1 MLRQVTGSILLVLLL
16 AACGPARLP
25 DQISVTLT
33 SDGETRALTLAP
45 GLSVRDALRAASL
58 TLGELDRV
66 RPPETTPL
74 QSGLAITV
82 TRVVQTTEFVTQ
94 TLPFET
100 QTVRD
105 ANIPS
110 GQTRL
115 QAGRNGVLEVTYRL
129 TYEDGRLVRRD
140 ELSREIV
147 EAPVPEILLVG
158 VQGAFSTVPVSG
170 TLAYLSNHNA
180 FAMRDVSGNKRPL
193 TTEGDLDGRVLALS
207 PDGRWLLY
215 SRATTDTL
223 NSLWLVDTTL
233 AQLEPIALQ
242 IDGVLWA
249 DFSPDGRS
257 IAYSRAEPSPG
268 LPGWKAFNDLQIAP
282 FNAGRLG
289 ARREV
294 VAQNSNA
301 PYAWWGTQF
310 AWSPDSKQLAYANTQ
325 SIGVISPTARVS
337 RTIPLINFAAYNTRS
352 TWAWTPTPV
361 WSPDNRFVI
370 GTVHAPS
377 TRGES
382 DEDSSVFSVAVA
394 LSRTLSAV
402 LVPDAGMWSNPLWLP
417 DGRIVYGQAETP
429 YASEASRY
437 TLRIMDRD
445 GSNARHLFPEEGAV
459 GIEGLPEVA
468 VSPDGRS
475 LLIVY
480 QGDLYLLNLNTD
492 IVRRLTAEGTV
503 SRPRWAK

>member
-1 MLRQVTGSILLVLLL
+1 MLRQVTRLILLVLIL
-16 AACGPARLP
+16 AGCGPGRLP

-33 SDGETRALTLAP
+33 SDGETRTLTLPP
-45 GLSVRDALRAASL
+45 GQSVRDALRAASL

-82 TRVVQTTEFVTQ
+82 TRVVQATEFITQ

-140 ELSREIV
+140 EVSREII
-147 EAPVPEILLVG
+147 EAPVPEIVLVG

-170 TLAYLSNHNA
+170 TLAYLSNNNA
-180 FAMRDVSGNKRPL
+180 FVMRDVSGNRRPL

-233 AQLEPIALQ
+233 AQLEPIALK

-268 LPGWKAFNDLQIAP
+268 LPGWKAFNDLQIVS
-282 FNAGRLG
+282 FNTGRLG

-310 AWSPDSKQLAYANTQ
+310 AWSPDSRQLAYANTQ

-337 RTIPLINFAAYNTRS
+337 RTIPLISFAAYNTRS

-361 WSPDNRFVI
+361 WSPDSRFII
-370 GTVHAPS
+370 GAVHAPS

-382 DEDSSVFSVAVA
+382 DEDSSVFHVAVA
-394 LSRTLSAV
+394 LSRTVNAALV
-402 LVPDAGMWSNPLWLP
+402 LDAGMWANPVWLP

-475 LLIVY
+475 LLVVY
-480 QGDLYLLNLNTD
+480 QGDLYLINLSTD
-492 IVRRLTAEGTV
+492 IVRRLTAEGTI
-503 SRPRWAK
+503 SHPRWSR

>member
-1 MLRQVTGSILLVLLL
+1 MLRYLVAISIGLLLL
-16 AACGPARLP
+16 AACGPGRLP
-25 DQISVTLT
+25 DQIDVTLT
-33 SDGETRALTLAP
+33 SDGETRTLWLPP
-45 GLSVRDALRAASL
+45 GQSVRDALRAASL

-74 QSGLAITV
+74 QPGLAITV
-82 TRVVQTTEFVTQ
+82 TRVVQATDIVTETV
-94 TLPFET
+94 PFET

-105 ANIPS
+105 ASIPS
-110 GQTRL
+110 GETRL
-115 QAGRNGVLEVTYRL
+115 QAGRNGLRQITYRT
-129 TYEDGRLVRRD
+129 TYEDGQPVRRD
-140 ELSREIV
+140 EINRELI
-147 EAPVPEILLVG
+147 EPPTPEILLVG
-158 VQGAFSTVPVSG
+158 VQGAFSTVPLSG
-170 TLAYLSNHNA
+170 TLAYLSNNNA
-180 FAMRDVSGNKRPL
+180 FVMRDVSGNKRPL
-193 TTEGDLDGRVLALS
+193 TTEGDLDGRVFALS

-215 SRATTDTL
+215 SRATTATL

-233 AQLEPIALQ
+233 AQIEPIALK

-249 DFSPDGRS
+249 DFSPDGKS

-268 LPGWKAFNDLQIAP
+268 SPGWKAYNDLQIVS
-282 FNAGRLG
+282 FNNGRLG
-289 ARREV
+289 ARREI
-294 VAQNSNA
+294 VAQNSRA
-301 PYAWWGTQF
+301 AYAWWGTQF
-310 AWSPDSKQLAYANTQ
+310 AWSPDSTQLAYATTQ
-325 SIGVISPTARVS
+325 SIGIISPTARVTK
-337 RTIPLINFAAYNTRS
+337 TIPLIEFAAYNTRS
-352 TWAWTPTPV
+352 TWAWTPTPA
-361 WSPDNRFVI
+361 WSPDGRFII
-370 GTVHAPS
+370 GAVHAPS

-437 TLRIMDRD
+437 ALRIMDRD
-445 GSNARHLFPEEGAV
+445 GSNAQHLYPEEGAV

-468 VSPDGRS
+468 VAPDGRE

-480 QGDLYLLNLNTD
+480 QGDLYLFNLNTD